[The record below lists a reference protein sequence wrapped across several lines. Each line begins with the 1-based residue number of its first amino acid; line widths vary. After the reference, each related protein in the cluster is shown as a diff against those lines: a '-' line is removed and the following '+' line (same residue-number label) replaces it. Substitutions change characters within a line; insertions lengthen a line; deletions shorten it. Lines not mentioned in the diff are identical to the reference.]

1 MANIDNS
8 IFIDK
13 LAAEE
18 GGLREFDNR
27 PDLSSET

>member
-8 IFIDK
+8 IFINK